1 VWGATFFAR
10 LLGGEGLRAAMTE
23 ANRLAGLNV
32 DHRAAAGLV
41 THFSTRSEP
50 GNSRPGE
57 RMTD

>member
-41 THFSTRSEP
+41 TQFV
-50 GNSRPGE
+50 
-57 RMTD
+57 DAQ

>member
-41 THFSTRSEP
+41 THFVEAQ
-50 GNSRPGE
+50 
-57 RMTD
+57 